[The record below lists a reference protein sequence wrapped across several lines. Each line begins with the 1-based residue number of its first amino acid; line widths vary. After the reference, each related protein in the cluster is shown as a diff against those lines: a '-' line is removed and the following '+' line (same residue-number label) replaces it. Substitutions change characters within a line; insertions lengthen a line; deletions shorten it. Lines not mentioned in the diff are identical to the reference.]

1 MNKINLS
8 SYFENNYRSLVKRYN
23 FYDTEDIHKSW
34 ITTLNFQGLKV
45 LDVGSGS
52 GRDALYYASQGAE
65 VTAIDFSSNMIS
77 YAKTKDYLNKVNWIE
92 DELPNLISQEH
103 TSYFD
108 LIAATAIL
116 MFLSPED
123 QIVALKRLS
132 ELLCA
137 NGKIIITFK
146 EDLEDNLA
154 YKLSPVFINTAKN
167 LGFEVKI
174 VDGGV
179 DKNSTHNV
187 YWTLFILS
195 L

>member
-1 MNKINLS
+1 MNKINPN

-23 FYDTEDIHKSW
+23 CYDTEDIHKSW
-34 ITTLNFQGLKV
+34 ISNVNFQGLKV

-77 YAKTKDYLNKVNWIE
+77 YAKAKDYFNKINWIE
-92 DELPNLISQEH
+92 DELPNLASQEH
-103 TSYFD
+103 SSNFD

-116 MFLSPED
+116 MFLSPEE
-123 QIVALKRLS
+123 QILALKRLF

-137 NGKIIITFK
+137 NGKIIMTFK

-154 YKLSPVFINTAKN
+154 YKLSPVFIDTAKS
-167 LGFEVKI
+167 LGFEVKV

-179 DKNSTHNV
+179 DKNSSHNV